1 MRKLFYSLLFLILL
15 PFPKVSGQVIPP
27 SDATEKEK
35 VQYSLLPFAGY
46 TSDLGLVGGLLL
58 QRFNYGTDADQPFLS
73 NMKADV
79 TLTTKGN
86 FIGEFNY
93 DRTKSFGTDIRSQ
106 ITIGAERNRQS
117 NYFGIGNQSEFSSG
131 RYEDGFYFFENR
143 KLSLIYSGRKTIWEF
158 GERGRADLV
167 VPLSVSYLDA
177 SPRGEVSQFEEDN
190 LAGIGSGWIN
200 KAGIGLILDSRDS
213 EFDPTRGLRYQAG
226 FKVSP
231 SLLGSDYTFSE
242 LSVDLRH
249 YLQVTGNIVIA
260 QKLRADHR
268 LGTAPFWELSTIGN
282 QRGLRGFHKDRF
294 LGDSSVLHM
303 LELRTWL
310 FSLWEGEIKFGGQL
324 FWDTGRV
331 YSSRDSNRLFEN
343 WRHSFGLGGAMSV
356 YNSDFIFRG
365 DIGFSEESTRIYV
378 GVGYVF

>member
-1 MRKLFYSLLFLILL
+1 MRKLLFTLFLLVLL
-15 PFPKVSGQVIPP
+15 PITPVAAQVTPP
-27 SDATEKEK
+27 SDDTEDEN

-46 TSDLGLVGGLLL
+46 TSDLGFVGGLLL

-73 NMKADV
+73 NTKADV
-79 TLTTKGN
+79 TLTTRGN
-86 FIGEFNY
+86 FMGEFNY
-93 DRTKSFGTDIRSQ
+93 DRTKSFGTDIRSN
-106 ITIGAERNRQS
+106 ITFGAERNQQS
-117 NYFGIGNQSEFSSG
+117 NYFGIGNQAEFSSS
-131 RYEDGFYFFENR
+131 RYEDGYFFFENR

-158 GERGRADLV
+158 GERGTADLV
-167 VPLSVSYLDA
+167 VPLSASYVDA
-177 SPRGEVSQFEEDN
+177 SSREEISRFEEDG
-190 LAGIGSGWIN
+190 LADMDSGWIN
-200 KAGIGLILDSRDS
+200 KVGIGLILDSRDS

-242 LSVDLRH
+242 LTVDLRH
-249 YLQVTGNIVIA
+249 YLQLTKNVVIA
-260 QKLRADHR
+260 QKIRADHR
-268 LGTAPFWELSTIGN
+268 LGTAPFWELSTAGS
-282 QRGLRGFHKDRF
+282 QRGLRGFHKNRF
-294 LGDSSVLHM
+294 LGDSSVLHL

-331 YSSRDSNRLFEN
+331 YSNRDSNRLFDN
-343 WRHSFGLGGAMSV
+343 WRHSYGVGGAMSV
-356 YNSDFIFRG
+356 HNSDFIFRG